1 MASKKNESKTKL
13 KKDASQTSGSQS
25 IMDMFR
31 RQKAMNQVCQ
41 ELSSKE
47 SSTGTVKSDYFKKK
61 VSTKKPVQRSRR
73 LSLKD
78 KRKSDE
84 SHEPIVIDLSDA
96 DDASENQDKCEQIMA
111 GVEAVPQDDEIGDR
125 GDGDANSKEKDRRL
139 SLRKRK
145 GSDSVLPQT
154 KRQKSSGKKSESVR
168 TKLNNGCDI
177 TELKKEDSIC
187 DKTCDR
193 KDTVDAADSHKDLPA
208 ACASNGDHV
217 TVKDLNKEST
227 DVSVSAY
234 NCPEQSGNSLEDTDN
249 LVGEEQSSK
258 AELESLK
265 QENISV
271 AENGSASV
279 ENDEKPAAGPSV
291 ENGDQQEDV
300 VEEMEEYRVPYY
312 LENFHLVMSTV
323 LEDEFCSHLF
333 DEEDMATVDT
343 FRKLS
348 GKWW

>member
-1 MASKKNESKTKL
+1 
-13 KKDASQTSGSQS
+13 
-25 IMDMFR
+25 MDMFR

-47 SSTGTVKSDYFKKK
+47 SSTGKVKSDYFKKK

-96 DDASENQDKCEQIMA
+96 DDASESQDKCEQIKA

-125 GDGDANSKEKDRRL
+125 GHDDANSKEKDRRL

-154 KRQKSSGKKSESVR
+154 KRQKSLGKKSESGR
-168 TKLNNGCDI
+168 TKLNKGCDI

-187 DKTCDR
+187 DNTCDR
-193 KDTVDAADSHKDLPA
+193 KDTVDAADSPRDIPG

-217 TVKDLNKEST
+217 TVNSVKDVNKDST
-227 DVSVSAY
+227 DGSVSAC
-234 NCPEQSGNSLEDTDN
+234 NCPELSGKSLEDTDN

-258 AELESLK
+258 AELKSLK
-265 QENISV
+265 KENISV

-279 ENDEKPAAGPSV
+279 ENDEKPASGASV
-291 ENGDQQEDV
+291 ENGDHQEDV
-300 VEEMEEYRVPYY
+300 VEEVEEYRVPYY

-333 DEEDMATVDT
+333 DEEDMAIVDT
-343 FRKLS
+343 FKKLS
-348 GKWW
+348 GEWW